1 MKTEY
6 IMYYVEGEDDKKI
19 VNTLKSELLAIKS
32 GQVQVLNVVE
42 HQITNARLM
51 TLRKGTMVVLVFD
64 TDTGNV
70 DILNENIKKLNQCD
84 SVTQV

>member
-32 GQVQVLNVVE
+32 GQVHVLNVVE